1 MNAPTPG
8 SVDLP
13 VPEGKIFPRNLTAR
27 ADHVVRGN
35 PSGSRPES
43 GVDNCFPGLEFDQR
57 NLEKAFFPGL
67 TVDFHH
73 ASGPRVLAVTGG
85 VAADQ
90 GITAADLDTGT
101 PQDPRPLYLWAVCGR
116 TTVDQEEQDAP
127 VFHATERTGL
137 ELWRRVHDL
146 LPGRVAIVLGRTP
159 GSTSPGAFWVPDGGL
174 NRWRTDNRSEVQF
187 DADGVLEW
195 AILVAD
201 RARYVDPD
209 GVIDPD
215 VYQAGDLTRSL
226 CAPWQY
232 DFRECGCY
240 YWAASKPDIST
251 SSDGVHR
258 NLNFQRR
265 DRTTNPPEPDIPTIR
280 GRAAKELDHPALIAN
295 WNVLPVVLNG
305 REDDSM
311 ELPDWSGLQPMTR
324 AKVIRELERLAGVE
338 HALCLEYLYA
348 HYSLNAPPVFDPAV
362 HDPATPEGARTRK
375 IYAAAAEV
383 FSVAVDEMRHLRWV
397 NEMLGTLGRPLRL
410 EPPRPDTV
418 IQLQTGRRFELKPL
432 TPEQLDWFIAVER
445 PSAVTAD
452 PQGIDGMYVKL
463 HETIVRCPELFPEAD
478 RLAHLIKLVIDEG
491 NDHYRRFTAVKAHL
505 AELSPDDY
513 LRPLSTD
520 PGTPLDVQLVELSA
534 LNYTMLLGA
543 LEATLKRGDTA
554 GGVLIEQARRTMS
567 NLHEL
572 NHLLASR
579 GVAPR
584 FTKLPAAPVPVGEEA
599 IASTPASASAPAS
612 ESVPA
617 RAPGPELADGQAAL
631 AAARASGTVRQS
643 INALAAGGV
652 RAMMT
657 RHQADTDALIAAF
670 SLR

>member
-1 MNAPTPG
+1 MNDPTSA

-73 ASGPRVLAVTGG
+73 ASGSRVLAVTGG
-85 VAADQ
+85 VAAAQ
-90 GITAADLDTGT
+90 GITDADLDTGT
-101 PQDPRPLYLWAVCGR
+101 PQDPQPLYLWAVCGR
-116 TTVDQEEQDAP
+116 TTVDQAEEDAP

-146 LPGRVAIVLGRTP
+146 LPGRVAVVLGRTP
-159 GSTSPGAFWVPDGGL
+159 GSTSPGAFWLPDDDGL
-174 NRWRTDNRSEVQF
+174 NVRRMAGRNEVGR
-187 DADGVLEW
+187 DDDGVLEW
-195 AILVAD
+195 AVLIAD
-201 RARYVDPD
+201 RARYLDPD

-215 VYQAGDLTRSL
+215 VYRPGDLTRSL

-240 YWAASKPDIST
+240 YWAASKPDISS
-251 SSDGVHR
+251 SSDGVYR

-265 DRTTNPPEPDIPTIR
+265 NRATDPPEPDIPTIR
-280 GRAAKELDHPALIAN
+280 GRSAREFDHPALIAN

-311 ELPDWSGLQPMTR
+311 ELPDWSGLKPMTR
-324 AKVIRELERLAGVE
+324 AKVIHELERLAVVE

-348 HYSLNAPPVFDPAV
+348 HYSLNAPAVLDPAA
-362 HDPATPEGARTRK
+362 HDPATPEGARVRK

-397 NEMLGTLGRPLRL
+397 NEMLATLGRPLRL

-463 HETIVRCPELFPEAD
+463 HETIVHRPELFPEAD
-478 RLAHLIKLVIDEG
+478 RLAHLIKLIIDEG
-491 NDHYRRFTAVKAHL
+491 NDHYHRFTAVKEHL

-513 LRPLSTD
+513 LRPLRTD
-520 PGTPLDVQLVELSA
+520 PDTPLDVQLVELSA

-554 GGVLIEQARRTMS
+554 GGVLIEQARRTMF

-572 NHLLASR
+572 NHLLASH

-584 FTKLPAAPVPVGEEA
+584 FAKLPAAPVPAGEGA
-599 IASTPASASAPAS
+599 IAAASGAVSFPESGPAHAA
-612 ESVPA
+612 
-617 RAPGPELADGQAAL
+617 GPELGDGQAVL
-631 AAARASGTVRQS
+631 AAARACVAVRQN
-643 INALAAGGV
+643 IDALAVDGV

-657 RHQADTDALIAAF
+657 RHQADTEALIAAF
-670 SLR
+670 SPR

>member
-1 MNAPTPG
+1 MNDPTPG

-73 ASGPRVLAVTGG
+73 ASGSRVLAVTGG
-85 VAADQ
+85 AAAAQ
-90 GITAADLDTGT
+90 GITDADLDTGT
-101 PQDPRPLYLWAVCGR
+101 PQDPQPLYLWAVCGR
-116 TTVDQEEQDAP
+116 TTVDQEEADAP

-146 LPGRVAIVLGRTP
+146 LPGRVAVVLGRTP

-174 NRWRTDNRSEVQF
+174 NAWRTQGRTEVSR

-195 AILVAD
+195 AVLFAD
-201 RARYVDPD
+201 RARYLDSD

-280 GRAAKELDHPALIAN
+280 GRAAKEFDHPALIAN

-311 ELPDWSGLQPMTR
+311 ELPDWSGLRPMTR
-324 AKVIRELERLAGVE
+324 AQVIQELERLAGVE

-348 HYSLNAPPVFDPAV
+348 HYSLDAPPVFDPAV
-362 HDPATPEGARTRK
+362 HDPATPEGARARK

-397 NEMLGTLGRPLRL
+397 NEILGTLGRPPRL
-410 EPPRPDTV
+410 EPPRHDTV
-418 IQLQTGRRFELKPL
+418 IQPRTGRCFDPQPL
-432 TPEQLDWFIAVER
+432 TPGQLDLFIAVER
-445 PSAVTAD
+445 PSAVSAD

-463 HETIVRCPELFPEAD
+463 HETIVHRPELFPEPD
-478 RLAHLIKLVIDEG
+478 RLAHLIKLIIDEG
-491 NDHYRRFTAVKAHL
+491 DDHYHRFTAVKNHL
-505 AELSPDDY
+505 AELSPDEY
-513 LRPLSTD
+513 LRPLRTD
-520 PGTPLDVQLVELSA
+520 PGTALDVQLVELSA

-543 LEATLKRGDTA
+543 LESTLERGDTS

-584 FTKLPAAPVPVGEEA
+584 FTKLPAAPAPAGEQPITSA
-599 IASTPASASAPAS
+599 AASASTSAPA
-612 ESVPA
+612 P
-617 RAPGPELADGQAAL
+617 APGPEPGDGRAAL
-631 AAARASGTVRQS
+631 AAARASGAVRQS
-643 INALAAGGV
+643 INALAVDGV
-652 RAMMT
+652 REMMT

-670 SLR
+670 GSR